1 MSLFL
6 CLFSIWLDRYCWKSI
21 AKSGGFGKNTK
32 RREWPYRGELS
43 IEGWGGGGGF
53 KHYAHKDIE
62 RLKGGTLEP

>member
-6 CLFSIWLDRYCWKSI
+6 CLFSILLDRYCWKSI

-43 IEGWGGGGGF
+43 IEGWGGGF
-53 KHYAHKDIE
+53 KPSAHKDIE

>member
-43 IEGWGGGGGF
+43 IEGWGGGGF
-53 KHYAHKDIE
+53 KPSAHKDIE